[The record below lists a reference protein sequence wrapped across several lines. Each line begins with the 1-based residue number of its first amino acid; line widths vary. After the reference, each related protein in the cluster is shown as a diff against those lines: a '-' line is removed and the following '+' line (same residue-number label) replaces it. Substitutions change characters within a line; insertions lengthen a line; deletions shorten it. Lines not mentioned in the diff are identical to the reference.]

1 MRPVNIKT
9 INQRAALASKRRKN
23 FSWKRS
29 AILVGIVLAVTG
41 IVYGLFY
48 TSWFQVRN
56 VNLIGVN
63 EFHQPDV
70 ERAVDHVLHQTFLGI
85 PTGRNILFVHA
96 GALQASLASQFSFL
110 NGVTIQK
117 KYFHTIQVMGT
128 ERQAEG
134 VWCFNPPAGGTCH
147 YFDHGGVMWGD
158 AIQSSGFLL
167 LNVNDMRPTTSSSS
181 LAIDSRFLQ
190 AIQMVIPKLAEQGVK
205 IKDVTIPQVS
215 FTEFD
220 VTVLD
225 TGASSGIGEYPV
237 KFSLD
242 SDLSTQL
249 DAYRIF
255 RGQKAGDATFHPQYI
270 DMRFDG
276 RVYFK

>member
-9 INQRAALASKRRKN
+9 INYRGNLASKRRQTFRLKGVLI
-23 FSWKRS
+23 
-29 AILVGIVLAVTG
+29 ALGVLVGVGG
-41 IVYGLFY
+41 IGYAFFY
-48 TSWFQVRN
+48 ASWFQVKN
-56 VNLIGVN
+56 VNLLGVN
-63 EFHQPDV
+63 EFHQPEV
-70 ERAVDHVLHQTFLGI
+70 QRAVEQALGRTFMGI
-85 PTGRNILFVHA
+85 PTGRDILFVHA
-96 GALQASLASQFSFL
+96 DALQASLAGQFPFL
-110 NGVTIQK
+110 NGVTVHK
-117 KYFHTIQVMGT
+117 KYFHTLQVVGT

-134 VWCFNPPAGGTCH
+134 VWCFNPPAGGTCR
-147 YFDHGGVMWGD
+147 YFDHGGVIWGD

-167 LNVNDMRPTTSSSS
+167 LNVNDLRAMPSSAS

-190 AIQMVIPKLAEQGVK
+190 AIQTVVPTLSSQGVK
-205 IKDVTIPQVS
+205 VKGIMIPEGS

-220 VTVLD
+220 VSVSD
-225 TGASSGIGEYPV
+225 GYPV

-242 SDLSTQL
+242 SDLSSQL